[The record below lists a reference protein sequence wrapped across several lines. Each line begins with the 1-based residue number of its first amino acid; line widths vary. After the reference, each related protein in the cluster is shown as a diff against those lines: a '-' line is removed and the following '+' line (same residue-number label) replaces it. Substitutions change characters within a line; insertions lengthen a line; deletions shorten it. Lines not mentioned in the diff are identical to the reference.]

1 MVSEQPG
8 NDDEGSGESAAREEL
23 RKTRGKIKK
32 GPDKTAKGFDEG
44 VVDLLSWVLDTET
57 RAKIYIYLRES
68 PRSTSD
74 EIANGTSL
82 YPSTVRE
89 ALAELHEEARV
100 ERGKRDSDRAGNNP
114 YEYEAIAP
122 SELVKRIVGQ
132 VQLELNAVVNLDQRL
147 GMSDE
152 QASSPVTISVD
163 DNAAQSDDTH
173 TQSTADKETPE
184 TPGNERQDSGQSD
197 TN

>member
-8 NDDEGSGESAAREEL
+8 KDDEDSGESVAKEKL
-23 RKTRGKIKK
+23 RKTRERIKK
-32 GPDKTAKGFDEG
+32 GPNKPAKGFDEG

-100 ERGKRDSDRAGNNP
+100 ERGKRDSDGAGNNP

-122 SELVKRIVGQ
+122 SELVKRTVDQ

-152 QASSPVTISVD
+152 QTSSPVTISVD
-163 DNAAQSDDTH
+163 GDAGQSNDTH
-173 TQSTADKETPE
+173 TQSTADKEPPE
-184 TPGNERQDSGQSD
+184 TPGNEGHDSGQSD